1 MNNLALFELRKKES
15 VPISMVTCYDTWS
28 ARLIARSQV
37 NAVLVDNSVAMVM
50 HGASNTAS
58 ATLDDMALHT
68 RAARQL
74 RALGFG
80 VDYVK
85 DRKGH
90 RSGAVRLG
98 DVRLIDIIT
107 LEDVTGERG

>member
-1 MNNLALFELRKKES
+1 MTNVLDFARAKQDGRR
-15 VPISMVTCYDTWS
+15 ISMVTCYDTWS

-37 NAVLVDNSVAMVM
+37 NAVLVGNSVAMVM
-50 HGASNTAS
+50 HGASTTVS
-58 ATLDDMALHT
+58 ATVDDMALHT

-85 DRKGH
+85 DREGH

-98 DVRLIDIIT
+98 DVRLIDNIT

>member
-1 MNNLALFELRKKES
+1 
-15 VPISMVTCYDTWS
+15 
-28 ARLIARSQV
+28 
-37 NAVLVDNSVAMVM
+37 
-50 HGASNTAS
+50 
-58 ATLDDMALHT
+58 MALHT
-68 RAARQL
+68 RAGRQL

-80 VDYVK
+80 VGYVK
-85 DRKGH
+85 NREDR

>member
-1 MNNLALFELRKKES
+1 MTNVLDFTRAKQDRRR
-15 VPISMVTCYDTWS
+15 ISMVTCYDTWS

-68 RAARQL
+68 RAVRQL
-74 RALGFG
+74 RALGVG
-80 VDYVK
+80 VGYDK
-85 DRKGH
+85 NREDR